1 MKPILLLA
9 SVVFLLA
16 GCAAKPSRTNDACA
30 ILDQKNGLFVN
41 WGRAA
46 KAAERDWGVPMPI
59 ILATINVES
68 GFQHNARPA
77 RKKWFG
83 FIPGKRPSTAYGY
96 AQALDGTW
104 DEYRRDSGRPAARRN
119 NFADAAG
126 FIGWYHHQTMRKN
139 GVAADDA
146 YNLYLNYYLGHAG
159 YARGGASDNATAKR
173 GAQRMQTLAQQ
184 YDRQLRQCLKYEPVF
199 GKRSSN
205 IRISDI

>member
-1 MKPILLLA
+1 MKPVLLMMVSLLL
-9 SVVFLLA
+9 LG
-16 GCAAKPSRTNDACA
+16 GCASRPGQIQNACA
-30 ILDQKNGLFVN
+30 ILEQKNGLFVN

-46 KAAERDWGVPMPI
+46 KAAERDWGVPVPI

-68 GFQHNARPA
+68 GFQNNARPP

-104 DEYRRDSGRPAARRN
+104 DEYRRDSGRLSARRN

-126 FIGWYHHQTMRKN
+126 FIGWYHRQTTRKN
-139 GVAADDA
+139 GVDMNDA

-159 YARGGASDNATAKR
+159 YAKGAAHGNATAQR
-173 GAQRMQTLAQQ
+173 GAQKMQRLASQ
-184 YDRQLRQCLKYEPVF
+184 YDQQLRQC
-199 GKRSSN
+199 GR
-205 IRISDI
+205 R